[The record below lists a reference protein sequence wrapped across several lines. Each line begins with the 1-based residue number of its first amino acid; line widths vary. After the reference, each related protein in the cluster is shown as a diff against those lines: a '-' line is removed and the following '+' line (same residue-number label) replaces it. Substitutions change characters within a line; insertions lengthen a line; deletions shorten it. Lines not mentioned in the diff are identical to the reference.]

1 MTQFRWTSTSNT
13 YTKDLSWLHF
23 EDEPRVQKRQ
33 QVKDEQSCMSVFVCS
48 LSYSNSK
55 KQLGGV
61 PAQTW
66 KEYGRMVDLAIEI
79 QSNHSRKKRGEWIEA
94 PIFLEAVLAIEIK
107 LQIPSPQCLVD
118 QIQVKLPI
126 LIVATD
132 QMPGHILSR
141 ESSIIS
147 IDSNIISR
155 VKLYIDSLVKKVR
168 ESIYS

>member
-1 MTQFRWTSTSNT
+1 M
-13 YTKDLSWLHF
+13 
-23 EDEPRVQKRQ
+23 
-33 QVKDEQSCMSVFVCS
+33 
-48 LSYSNSK
+48 
-55 KQLGGV
+55 
-61 PAQTW
+61 
-66 KEYGRMVDLAIEI
+66 
-79 QSNHSRKKRGEWIEA
+79 
-94 PIFLEAVLAIEIK
+94 EAVLAIEIK

-132 QMPGHILSR
+132 QMPDHILSR

>member
-1 MTQFRWTSTSNT
+1 M
-13 YTKDLSWLHF
+13 
-23 EDEPRVQKRQ
+23 
-33 QVKDEQSCMSVFVCS
+33 
-48 LSYSNSK
+48 
-55 KQLGGV
+55 
-61 PAQTW
+61 
-66 KEYGRMVDLAIEI
+66 
-79 QSNHSRKKRGEWIEA
+79 
-94 PIFLEAVLAIEIK
+94 EAVLAIEIK

-132 QMPGHILSR
+132 QMPDHILSR

-155 VKLYIDSLVKKVR
+155 VKLYLDSLVKKVR

>member
-1 MTQFRWTSTSNT
+1 M
-13 YTKDLSWLHF
+13 
-23 EDEPRVQKRQ
+23 
-33 QVKDEQSCMSVFVCS
+33 
-48 LSYSNSK
+48 
-55 KQLGGV
+55 
-61 PAQTW
+61 
-66 KEYGRMVDLAIEI
+66 
-79 QSNHSRKKRGEWIEA
+79 
-94 PIFLEAVLAIEIK
+94 EAVLAIEIK

-155 VKLYIDSLVKKVR
+155 VKLYIDSLAKKVR